1 MCHEYAD
8 LRYLRREAEDRI
20 KERAREKAP
29 VPVPATAAEPAGGL
43 VAMLRGLVEK
53 VRPAKTTV
61 AAE

>member
-8 LRYLRREAEDRI
+8 LRYLRREAEERI
-20 KERAREKAP
+20 KDTVRDTPPAP
-29 VPVPATAAEPAGGL
+29 APEAEPAGGL
-43 VAMLRGLVEK
+43 VAVLRGLVEK

>member
-8 LRYLRREAEDRI
+8 LRYLKREAE
-20 KERAREKAP
+20 ERTRQPVRETTPAP
-29 VPVPATAAEPAGGL
+29 APAAEPAGGL
-43 VAMLRGLVEK
+43 VAVLRLLLEK

>member
-8 LRYLRREAEDRI
+8 LRYLKREAEKRV
-20 KERAREKAP
+20 KETVRESPPAP
-29 VPVPATAAEPAGGL
+29 TPAEPPVGL
-43 VAMLRGLVEK
+43 IAVLRGLAEK